1 MVPRDGYTLTEDD
14 KTNFPLQLESE
25 QPLLPK
31 WRRVQDV
38 VCGWRGMLAW
48 ACASTFMLIITSIT
62 LVSNATQPAAI
73 IATDQPCGPSQIW
86 PAVA

>member
-1 MVPRDGYTLTEDD
+1 MVPRDGYSLTEDD
-14 KTNFPLQLESE
+14 KIDFPLQLESE

-38 VCGWRGMLAW
+38 VCGWRGILAW
-48 ACASTFMLIITSIT
+48 ASASTTMLIITSIT

-73 IATDQPCGPSQIW
+73 IATDQPRAPSQIW